1 MSMKNRIAI
10 LSFLIIA
17 AVLFIAV
24 NCVLFYRGKQER
36 ELQIRNLIYSSLPN
50 VMAQNVTALC
60 KSNAVT
66 SAELFVV
73 SEDRVFLCYEID
85 KRFYCL
91 QRTGQLL
98 NFQGREF
105 AIKAMKPR
113 SIRCL
118 DNIDK
123 SVPQSPDEISS
134 WMIKEEYLLQD
145 TSHNLGDAKGGPHGH

>member
-1 MSMKNRIAI
+1 MSIKIRTKMLIA
-10 LSFLIIA
+10 LA
-17 AVLFIAV
+17 IAV
-24 NCVLFYRGKQER
+24 TFVFVVYCILLFNKKRER
-36 ELQIRNLIYSSLPN
+36 QSQIRNLIYSSLPN
-50 VMAQNVTALC
+50 VMSDDLTVLC

-118 DNIDK
+118 YNIDK

>member
-1 MSMKNRIAI
+1 MASRQHRFVILLIAI
-10 LSFLIIA
+10 VASVFA
-17 AVLFIAV
+17 FY
-24 NCVLFYRGKQER
+24 CVLFYKGKQER

-50 VMAQNVTALC
+50 VMSQNVTALC

-91 QRTGQLL
+91 QQTGQLL
-98 NFQGREF
+98 NFQDKEF
-105 AIKAMKPR
+105 AIKAIKPR
-113 SIRCL
+113 SVRCL
-118 DNIDK
+118 YNIDK

>member
-1 MSMKNRIAI
+1 MSIKIRTKMLIA
-10 LSFLIIA
+10 LA
-17 AVLFIAV
+17 IAV
-24 NCVLFYRGKQER
+24 TFVFVVYCILLFNKKRER
-36 ELQIRNLIYSSLPN
+36 QSQIRNLIYSSLPN
-50 VMAQNVTALC
+50 VMSDDLTVLC

-91 QRTGQLL
+91 QQTGQLL
-98 NFQGREF
+98 NFQDKEF
-105 AIKAMKPR
+105 AIKAIKPR

-118 DNIDK
+118 YNIDK

>member
-1 MSMKNRIAI
+1 MSIKIRTKMLIA
-10 LSFLIIA
+10 LA
-17 AVLFIAV
+17 IAV
-24 NCVLFYRGKQER
+24 TFVFVVYCILLFNKKRER
-36 ELQIRNLIYSSLPN
+36 QSQIRNLIYSSLPN
-50 VMAQNVTALC
+50 VMSDDLTVLC

-118 DNIDK
+118 YNIDK

-134 WMIKEEYLLQD
+134 WMIKE
-145 TSHNLGDAKGGPHGH
+145 

>member
-1 MSMKNRIAI
+1 MSIKNRIAI
-10 LSFLIIA
+10 LSFPIIA
-17 AVLFIAV
+17 ALLFIAV

-50 VMAQNVTALC
+50 GMSQNVAVLC

-91 QRTGQLL
+91 QQTGQLL
-98 NFQGREF
+98 NFQDKEF
-105 AIKAMKPR
+105 AIKAIKPR
-113 SIRCL
+113 SVRCL
-118 DNIDK
+118 YNIDK

-134 WMIKEEYLLQD
+134 WLKKEEYRPID
-145 TSHNLGDAKGGPHGH
+145 TDHTILDATGGPHGH

>member
-10 LSFLIIA
+10 LSFPIIA
-17 AVLFIAV
+17 ALLFIAV

-73 SEDRVFLCYEID
+73 SEDRIFGGTATV
-85 KRFYCL
+85 
-91 QRTGQLL
+91 
-98 NFQGREF
+98 
-105 AIKAMKPR
+105 
-113 SIRCL
+113 
-118 DNIDK
+118 
-123 SVPQSPDEISS
+123 
-134 WMIKEEYLLQD
+134 
-145 TSHNLGDAKGGPHGH
+145 NLI

>member
-1 MSMKNRIAI
+1 MASRQHRFVILLIAI
-10 LSFLIIA
+10 VASVFA
-17 AVLFIAV
+17 FY
-24 NCVLFYRGKQER
+24 CVLFYKGKQER

-50 VMAQNVTALC
+50 GMSQNVAVLC

-85 KRFYCL
+85 ERFYCL
-91 QRTGQLL
+91 QQTGQLL
-98 NFQGREF
+98 NFQDKEF
-105 AIKAMKPR
+105 AIKAIKPR

-118 DNIDK
+118 YNIDK

>member
-1 MSMKNRIAI
+1 MSIKIRTKMLIA
-10 LSFLIIA
+10 LA
-17 AVLFIAV
+17 IAV
-24 NCVLFYRGKQER
+24 TFVFVVYCILLFNKKRER
-36 ELQIRNLIYSSLPN
+36 QSQIRNLIYSSLPN
-50 VMAQNVTALC
+50 VMSEDLTVLC
-60 KSNAVT
+60 KSNTVL

-73 SEDRVFLCYEID
+73 SEDKVFLCYEID

-118 DNIDK
+118 YNIDK